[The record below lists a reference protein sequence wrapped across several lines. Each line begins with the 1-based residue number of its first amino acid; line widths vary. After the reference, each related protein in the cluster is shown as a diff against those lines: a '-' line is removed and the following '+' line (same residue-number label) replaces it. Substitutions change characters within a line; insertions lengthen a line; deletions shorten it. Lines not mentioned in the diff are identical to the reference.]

1 MIAVPPAESRLAG
14 LRRLGQSPWLDH
26 IDKALIQRGGLKRMI
41 ERDGL
46 GGVTTNPSIFEKS
59 IGGGEEYDA
68 AVLELAREG
77 LRSAEIL
84 DRLIID
90 DVRAACD
97 VFAPVYL
104 ASGGEDGFVSIE
116 VAPGF
121 ARDTQGSI
129 AEAHRLFAA
138 VDRPNVLVKIPG
150 TREGVPAILQCLK
163 DGLNINITLLF
174 TLSQYEAVA
183 EAYLQALDYR
193 LHAGE
198 TIRASASVAS
208 LFVSRV
214 DTMVDKLLDE
224 KAGAAADEAER
235 RRLLSLRGR
244 AGVANARVVY
254 ERFRGFLN
262 GREWQLIAAS
272 GAKVQRVLWAST
284 GVKNPAYPDTLYV
297 DELIGAQTVSTM
309 PEHTLQAFREHGT
322 VAQTA
327 DRHIDDAHRLL
338 RELNHVGID
347 VERVGAQL
355 QDDGIALFVK
365 AFDDA
370 VAIVEEKRARLL
382 SAEGAE

>member
-1 MIAVPPAESRLAG
+1 VPPAESRLAG

-208 LFVSRV
+208 FFVSRV